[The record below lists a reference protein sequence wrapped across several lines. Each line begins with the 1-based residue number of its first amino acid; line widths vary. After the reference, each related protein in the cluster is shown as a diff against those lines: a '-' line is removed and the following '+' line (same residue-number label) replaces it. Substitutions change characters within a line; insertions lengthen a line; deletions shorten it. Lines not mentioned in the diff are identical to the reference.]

1 MRFSVIIPALDEA
14 RFVGRAIASAGV
26 GVADVIVADGGSIDG
41 TLAAAARLGAKVISV
56 PRGRGSQMDG
66 AAGVATGDVFVFLHA
81 DTTLPPLW
89 HEAVEAALEDA
100 GVVGGA
106 FSLRIDG
113 RGLFYRFA
121 ERIVGLRSRAFGL
134 IYGDQ
139 AIFVR
144 REAFFKV
151 GGFRKLPL
159 MEDVDCV
166 RRLRKVGRVVVLDK
180 SVTTSARRWE
190 EKGRFANTVRNWFFL
205 ALYFSGISPETLCK
219 RYYSGGRK
227 RHDSE

>member
-14 RFVGRAIASAGV
+14 QFVGRAIASAGV
-26 GVADVIVADGGSIDG
+26 GVADVLVADGGSTDG
-41 TLAAAARLGAKVISV
+41 TPAAAVRLGAGVIDV
-56 PRGRGSQMDG
+56 PRGRGGQMDG
-66 AAGVATGDVFVFLHA
+66 AASVATGDVFVFLHA

-113 RGLFYRFA
+113 RGFFYRLV
-121 ERIVGLRSRAFGL
+121 ERSIALRSRAFGL

-144 REAFFKV
+144 REAFFKA

-166 RRLRKVGRVVVLDK
+166 RRLKKAGKVVVLDK

-190 EKGRFANTVRNWFFL
+190 EKGLLINTVRNWFFL
-205 ALYFSGISPETLCK
+205 ALYFMGISPEALCK

>member
-14 RFVGRAIASAGV
+14 GFVDKAIASAGA
-26 GVADVIVADGGSIDG
+26 GIAEVIVADGGSLDG
-41 TLAAAARLGAKVISV
+41 TLLSAARLGAKVVRV
-56 PRGRGSQMDG
+56 PRGRGAQMDG
-66 AAGVATGDVFVFLHA
+66 AADLATGDVFVFLHA

-89 HEAVEAALEDA
+89 HEAVEAALGDA
-100 GVVGGA
+100 GVAGGA
-106 FSLRIDG
+106 FRLSIDG
-113 RGLFYRFA
+113 RGFFYRLA
-121 ERIVGLRSRAFGL
+121 ERAVALRCRVLGL

-144 REAFFKV
+144 RDAFFRA
-151 GGFRKLPL
+151 GGFCKLPL

-166 RRLRKVGRVVVLDK
+166 RRLRKAGRVVVLDK

-190 EKGRFANTVRNWFFL
+190 EKGRLINTVRNWFFL
-205 ALYFSGISPETLCK
+205 ALYFMGISPEALYR

-227 RHDSE
+227 PH